1 MSGMPIATIIE
12 LAVAVVLIVG
22 GAWLYRR
29 RSAGERYGSQG
40 AVFLLLIG
48 AIMLMHGLGFL
59 EYRPS
64 AAELG
69 R

>member
-1 MSGMPIATIIE
+1 MPIGTIIE
-12 LAVAVVLIVG
+12 LAVAALLIVG

-29 RSAGERYGSQG
+29 RSGGERQGSQG
-40 AVFLLLIG
+40 AVFLLLVG
-48 AIMLMHGLGFL
+48 AIMLIHGLGFL